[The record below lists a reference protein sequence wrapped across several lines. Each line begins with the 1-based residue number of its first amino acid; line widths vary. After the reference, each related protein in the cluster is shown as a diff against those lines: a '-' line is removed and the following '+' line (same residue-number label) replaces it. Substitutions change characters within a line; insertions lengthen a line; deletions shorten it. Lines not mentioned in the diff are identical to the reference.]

1 MDFWVTHLH
10 SLHPGPRGL
19 LGLLKGKV
27 ETKPKPKQT
36 NTESSP
42 GEMITSS
49 GLASETSFQILLREW
64 TDLSHHYIV
73 YTAKDAQATQQGDL

>member
-27 ETKPKPKQT
+27 KTKPKPQQT
-36 NTESSP
+36 NTKSSP
-42 GEMITSS
+42 GEMITSP
-49 GLASETSFQILLREW
+49 GLASATFFLLQKW